1 MAKYPDLKC
10 YLQANFK
17 DFFTEEVQT
26 FVNNKYD
33 GGGFHSFNVVSLLR
47 HKMANCQAK
56 CNTFEK

>member
-1 MAKYPDLKC
+1 MEKYPDLKC

-33 GGGFHSFNVVSLLR
+33 GGSCSCIGDWRKDQF
-47 HKMANCQAK
+47 
-56 CNTFEK
+56 